1 MTADEILKQTDE
13 DLLVKMNGAEP
24 GSVAFERS
32 RVTLEALQRREI
44 IDALE
49 KLITVLEK

>member
-1 MTADEILKQTDE
+1 VVFSRD
-13 DLLVKMNGAEP
+13 V
-24 GSVAFERS
+24 GSQAFERA

-49 KLITVLEK
+49 KLITVLERSPV